1 MLCLIAGVVR
11 NVTAV
16 SMALAKSQKSLKSW
30 GKEDWGTKSGKP
42 SGKTGERYLPKKARE
57 SLSSSEYAATT
68 KAKRKG
74 TAAGKQFVKQPKEI
88 AKKTSK
94 FRAAEGGLTMKKGMH
109 KMPDGSMM
117 KDKDH
122 KSSYGHGGMTKKKTG
137 YMSGG
142 MTKKPMRSGYG
153 HGGVVKANCGASMEA
168 TQGKKT

>member
-1 MLCLIAGVVR
+1 MLCLIASVVR
-11 NVTAV
+11 NVTAA

-42 SGKTGERYLPKKARE
+42 SGKTGERYLPKKARQ
-57 SLSSSEYAATT
+57 SLSSAEYAATT

-117 KDKDH
+117 KDEDH
-122 KSSYGHGGMTKKKTG
+122 KSS

-142 MTKKPMRSGYG
+142 MTKKPMKSGYA
-153 HGGVVKANCGASMEA
+153 HGGMVKANCGASMKA
-168 TQGKKT
+168 TQGKKK

>member
-1 MLCLIAGVVR
+1 VLCLIASVVR
-11 NVTAV
+11 NVTAA

-122 KSSYGHGGMTKKKTG
+122 KSSY
-137 YMSGG
+137 MSGG

>member
-1 MLCLIAGVVR
+1 
-11 NVTAV
+11 
-16 SMALAKSQKSLKSW
+16 MALAKSQKSLKSW

-57 SLSSSEYAATT
+57 SLSPSEYAATT

-117 KDKDH
+117 KNSDM
-122 KSSYGHGGMTKKKTG
+122 KSG
-137 YMSGG
+137 YMYGG
-142 MTKKPMRSGYG
+142 MTKKPMKSGYG
-153 HGGVVKANCGASMEA
+153 HGGMVKANCGASMKA
-168 TQGKKT
+168 TQGKKK

>member
-1 MLCLIAGVVR
+1 
-11 NVTAV
+11 
-16 SMALAKSQKSLKSW
+16 MALAKSQKSLKSW

-117 KDKDH
+117 KNSDM
-122 KSSYGHGGMTKKKTG
+122 KSG
-137 YMSGG
+137 YMYGG
-142 MTKKPMRSGYG
+142 MTKKPMKSGYG
-153 HGGVVKANCGASMEA
+153 HGGMVKANCGASMKA
-168 TQGKKT
+168 TQGKKK

>member
-1 MLCLIAGVVR
+1 MLCLIASVVR
-11 NVTAV
+11 NVTAA

-57 SLSSSEYAATT
+57 SLSSAEYAATT

-122 KSSYGHGGMTKKKTG
+122 KSSY
-137 YMSGG
+137 MSGG
-142 MTKKPMRSGYG
+142 MTKKPMRSGYK
-153 HGGVVKANCGASMEA
+153 HGGVVEANCGASMEA
-168 TQGKKT
+168 TQGKKK